1 MQRRLFSIFFIA
13 LLGAVLS
20 GCAIYPYQLEVPIP
34 VLVVKPGYH
43 HDNDNDDRRDRR
55 GRREHDDDD

>member
-43 HDNDNDDRRDRR
+43 HDNDDRRDRR

>member
-13 LLGAVLS
+13 LLGSVLS